1 MMDSASRYTLLECLR
16 NLAELKNQ
24 VAPIELVCEWF
35 EDIYAPES
43 KKFSSQFSREE
54 LLVLQ
59 GFHESFNSVVNN
71 IPLDED
77 WREKSEW
84 KFVQNAANDALEL
97 LPQ

>member
-1 MMDSASRYTLLECLR
+1 MMDSESRYTLLECLR

-54 LLVLQ
+54 LLVLRN
-59 GFHESFNSVVNN
+59 FHESFDSVVND
-71 IPLDED
+71 IPLDKD
-77 WREKSEW
+77 WREKNEW
-84 KFVQNAANDALEL
+84 KFVQNAAIDALGL
-97 LPQ
+97 IPR